1 VAKHSRSELI
11 LINFVLDSM
20 HPLLA
25 HQADVVSALA
35 PKFNRVTVITG
46 KVGKFEQPS
55 NVDVID
61 LDWVEGKS
69 FRNVYRL
76 FKSFLSVL
84 RPKESVVFSH
94 MTDVQAAV
102 LSPITRI
109 TRTPHYLWYAHKQLS
124 PFLRF
129 ASFFIDGVFTSTSGS
144 CPLSG
149 RKVLVIG
156 QGVDSS
162 LFKAETKVTGALD
175 SCIHIGRADPSKN
188 LRELFEFTAD
198 ERSKNPKF
206 KFTQVGSPST
216 AEARLNLE
224 MLSKEF
230 LDSILSGAIRLLPST
245 TRVHVPNLL
254 ANTDFFIHAYK
265 GSLDKSLIEST
276 LARVPVLTLNEE
288 YCRIFGTWSDE
299 KMPSL
304 HHEYKAL
311 KNRSG
316 ESLQA
321 EIERRFKLADES
333 HSFVG
338 WIDKI
343 LKILQTS

>member
-1 VAKHSRSELI
+1 VAKPSRTELI
-11 LINFVLDSM
+11 LINFVLDST

-35 PKFNRVTVITG
+35 PKFNKVTVITG
-46 KVGKFEQPS
+46 KVGKFEQAS
-55 NVDVID
+55 NVEVID
-61 LDWVEGKS
+61 LDWVEGKN
-69 FRNVYRL
+69 FRNVFRL

-84 RPKESVVFSH
+84 RPKHSVVFSH
-94 MTDVQAAV
+94 MTDVQAAF
-102 LSPITRI
+102 LSPITWI

-129 ASFFIDGVFTSTSGS
+129 AGYFVDRVLTSTSGS

-149 RKVLVIG
+149 RNVLVIG
-156 QGVDSS
+156 QGVESS
-162 LFKAETKVTGALD
+162 LFKSEDRVIGALD

-188 LRELFEFTAD
+188 LRVLFEFTAI
-198 ERSKNPKF
+198 ERSMNPKF
-206 KFTQVGSPST
+206 NFAQVGSPST
-216 AEARLNLE
+216 PIARLNLE
-224 MLSKEF
+224 TLCNDF
-230 LDSILSGAIRLLPST
+230 PDSISSGAIRLLPST
-245 TRVHVPNLL
+245 TRGQVPNLL
-254 ANTDFFIHAYK
+254 AHTDFFVHAYK

-276 LARVPVLTLNEE
+276 FARVPVLTLNEE
-288 YCRIFGTWSDE
+288 YCAIFGTWSGE
-299 KMPSL
+299 KVPNL
-304 HHEYKAL
+304 YDEYKAL
-311 KNRSG
+311 RNRSS

-343 LKILQTS
+343 SKILQTS